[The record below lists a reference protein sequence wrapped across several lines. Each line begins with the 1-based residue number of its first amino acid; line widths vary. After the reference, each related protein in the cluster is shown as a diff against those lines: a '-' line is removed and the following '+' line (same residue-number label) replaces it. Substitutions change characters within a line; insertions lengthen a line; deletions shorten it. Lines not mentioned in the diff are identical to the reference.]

1 MTNAPQIEEDMALGN
16 IALDLLGQARAL
28 YPYIGS
34 IDGTGRGEDDFAMLR
49 DERDWRNVHL
59 VEQERGDFADEMARL
74 LWFSA
79 YQVELQ
85 TALTGSSDD
94 VVAGV
99 AGKALKEVRY
109 HLDHASLWV
118 VRLGDGTPES
128 HRRMQ
133 AALERVLPHL
143 AELFDDDE
151 ASLTAAGLGVG
162 VLPSSLHDAVVA
174 RVVARRRRGDAHA
187 ARRLAVAL
195 ARRSGRHP
203 LAAHGLPPRRDAA
216 HRAVAPRRHVVM
228 AVAVD
233 SALAQAI
240 SRIPD
245 PEVPVITIA
254 DLGILRDVEVDEQA
268 HTVVVTITP
277 TYSGCPAMEA
287 IASRIAFEAHQQG
300 YAADVRTQLSP
311 AWTTDWMTDEGRAA
325 LPALRHRPARAGRD
339 GESRGP
345 VAVSLSRHVVACPR
359 CGSTDTTEIAHFGS
373 TACKALRRCTACL
386 EPFDEFK
393 AI

>member
-1 MTNAPQIEEDMALGN
+1 MVCAQRLSEWMTNAPQIEEDMALGN

-34 IDGTGRGEDDFAMLR
+34 IDGTGRGEDDYAMLR

-118 VRLGDGTPES
+118 VRLGDGTEES

-151 ASLTAAGLGVG
+151 PRSRPRASGSG

-174 RVVARRRRGDAHA
+174 RVRRVADEATLTLPDNSPWRSRG
-187 ARRLAVAL
+187 
-195 ARRSGRHP
+195 GRAGIHSRP
-203 LAAHGLPPRRDAA
+203 DGLPPRRDAA
-216 HRAVAPRRHVVM
+216 HRPVTPRRHVVM
-228 AVAVD
+228 AVAVE
-233 SALAQAI
+233 SAVAQAI

-254 DLGILRDVEVDEQA
+254 ELGILRDVEVDEQA

-287 IASRIAFEAHQQG
+287 IAARIAFEA
-300 YAADVRTQLSP
+300 T
-311 AWTTDWMTDEGRAA
+311 
-325 LPALRHRPARAGRD
+325 
-339 GESRGP
+339 SRGMP
-345 VAVSLSRHVVACPR
+345 PTSARSC
-359 CGSTDTTEIAHFGS
+359 
-373 TACKALRRCTACL
+373 RRRGRPTG
-386 EPFDEFK
+386 
-393 AI
+393 